1 MLKKPA
7 HIETWLTYYRDVIGI
22 ERFFLKVNQATRL
35 VYSDGLLVWM
45 RLLSAS
51 YVPRISCIVIII
63 VRHACAQ
70 VEDTPELE
78 PLFAQEPWCNLV
90 DTSFDEGTQR
100 DYFAQMDRQST
111 HMANTIPKV
120 CLILFLIPRPLKGI
134 GLA

>member
-35 VYSDGLLVWM
+35 VWMGSSCGCSYLLHRM
-45 RLLSAS
+45 CRALHALLSS
-51 YVPRISCIVIII
+51 VVHC
-63 VRHACAQ
+63 ACAQ

-120 CLILFLIPRPLKGI
+120 CLILFLIPRPLKGF